1 MAYDGGMKGKDS
13 KTRAATKPAKAKKP
27 KRRPVQ
33 GQRPAKDD
41 FGEQLLKRKGSI
53 DPKIDLEF

>member
-1 MAYDGGMKGKDS
+1 MKGKDS